1 MFNSHK
7 SIYIIFLNLLRLDSL
22 LYNDLHLSHDK
33 GSVHQEDTTIVST
46 YASNI
51 GGPKY
56 IKQILIELK
65 EINNNMI
72 IVIDF
77 NTPLPTIDRSSRQR
91 INKDT
96 ADLNAIG
103 QRT

>member
-1 MFNSHK
+1 MINIYVPNS
-7 SIYIIFLNLLRLDSL
+7 
-22 LYNDLHLSHDK
+22 
-33 GSVHQEDTTIVST
+33 G
-46 YASNI
+46 A
-51 GGPKY
+51 PKY

-77 NTPLPTIDRSSRQR
+77 NTPLPTIDRYSTQR
-91 INKDT
+91 INKER
-96 ADLNAIG
+96 ADLNPID